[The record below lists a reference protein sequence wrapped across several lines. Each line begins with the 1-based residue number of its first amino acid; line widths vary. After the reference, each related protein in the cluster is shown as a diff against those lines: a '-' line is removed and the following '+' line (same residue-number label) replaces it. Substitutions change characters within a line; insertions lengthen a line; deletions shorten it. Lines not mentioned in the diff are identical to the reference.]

1 MSEKPLRF
9 RIEGLPVPPS
19 ANNLFV
25 NRKGGGG
32 RAISPRYRAWRA
44 EASTHVLATPR
55 PRDALSE
62 RAELLILINPAKRGN
77 IPDDITNRIKPLEDL
92 LVSSG
97 VLADDSIV
105 AKCTIVR
112 APELPVNTCVIT
124 VFGD

>member
-1 MSEKPLRF
+1 MSERPLRF

-25 NRKGGGG
+25 NRKGGG

-55 PRDALSE
+55 PQDALSE
-62 RAELLILINPAKRGN
+62 RAELLILINPAKRGH
-77 IPDDITNRIKPLEDL
+77 ILDDITNRIKPLEDL
-92 LVSSG
+92 LVSAG

-112 APELPVNTCVIT
+112 APELPVNTCAVT
-124 VFGD
+124 VFGE

>member
-1 MSEKPLRF
+1 MSEKPLQF

-19 ANNLFV
+19 TNNLYA
-25 NRKGGGG
+25 NKRGGG
-32 RAISPRYRAWRA
+32 RILSPRYRAWRT

-55 PRDALSE
+55 PRNALSE
-62 RAELLILINPAKRGN
+62 CAELLILINPAKRGR

-92 LVSSG
+92 LVSGS

-105 AKCTIVR
+105 TKCTIVR
-112 APELPVNTCVIT
+112 ALELPVNTCTIT